1 MQTLELKAEK
11 RDILGRKVN
20 KLRKTGKIPAVFYGR
35 KEKSTPV
42 FIEATDFGRVL
53 NMDGESSIIR
63 LVFND
68 GGNKDVLIQDISR
81 DPVRGQPTH
90 VDFYAIEADRA
101 VEVKVP
107 IEFTGESVAVKELGG
122 TLVKVLYELEVRGLP
137 KDLPQEI
144 VVDIAPLATLESR
157 IAARDIALPAGIE
170 LVTGPEEIIAAIAVA
185 KEEEVAPA
193 EFDASKIEV
202 EEKGKKEEEE
212 IPGEEAPKEKKQE
225 KK

>member
-35 KEKSTPV
+35 KEKATSV
-42 FIEATDFGRVL
+42 FVDTTDFGRVL

-63 LVFND
+63 LVFKD
-68 GGNKDVLIQDISR
+68 GENKDVLIQDISR
-81 DPVRGQPTH
+81 DPVRGQPIH
-90 VDFYAIEADRA
+90 IDFYAIEADRA

-107 IEFTGESVAVKELGG
+107 IEFTGESSAVKELGG

-137 KDLPQEI
+137 KDLPQE
-144 VVDIAPLATLESR
+144 VVIDITSLTTLESH
-157 IAARDIALPAGIE
+157 IAAKEIALPDGVV
-170 LVTGPEEIIAAIAVA
+170 LVTGPEEIVAAIAVA
-185 KEEEVAPA
+185 KEEEVAPV
-193 EFDASKIEV
+193 EFDAAKIEV

-212 IPGEEAPKEKKQE
+212 IPGEETPKEKKQE